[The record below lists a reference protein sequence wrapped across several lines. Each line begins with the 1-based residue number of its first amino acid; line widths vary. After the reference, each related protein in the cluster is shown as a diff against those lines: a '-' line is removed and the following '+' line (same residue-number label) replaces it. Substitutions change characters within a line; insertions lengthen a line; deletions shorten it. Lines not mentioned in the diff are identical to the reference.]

1 MADAADSKS
10 ADGDIVRVQ
19 VPSSAPLLHS
29 IFIHLPHIFPTPL
42 ANLYFMCQVMSQC
55 AKRNGHVMKNEI
67 TWKSRK
73 KMSKLLGT
81 LRKRERKAPIITG
94 FKLQPVNAENFL

>member
-29 IFIHLPHIFPTPL
+29 ILLIFPH
-42 ANLYFMCQVMSQC
+42 FF
-55 AKRNGHVMKNEI
+55 
-67 TWKSRK
+67 
-73 KMSKLLGT
+73 
-81 LRKRERKAPIITG
+81 PIFTG
-94 FKLQPVNAENFL
+94 FLFFQCYIVPQRAMSAGYYDCKKTETVDERRKSKW

>member
-29 IFIHLPHIFPTPL
+29 IFIHLPHTSCKSLFYVLSYVVT
-42 ANLYFMCQVMSQC
+42 CQ
-55 AKRNGHVMKNEI
+55 KE
-67 TWKSRK
+67 WSRHGK
-73 KMSKLLGT
+73 V
-81 LRKRERKAPIITG
+81 ERT
-94 FKLQPVNAENFL
+94 